1 MSDNVKTLLTESYRK
16 MGNAKPKPSKKPKDG
31 KKGY

>member
-1 MSDNVKTLLTESYRK
+1 MSKNIKTLLTESYRD
-16 MGNAKPKPSKKPKDG
+16 MGKAKPKKKPKDG